1 VKEVEDEANE
11 EQHGMHGTQAV
22 DTEAT
27 VSRQHKTKFGLF
39 PNKTP
44 NRKMVSLM

>member
-1 VKEVEDEANE
+1 VKEVEDEADE
-11 EQHGMHGTQAV
+11 EQHGMRGTQAV
-22 DTEAT
+22 NAEAT
-27 VSRQHKTKFGLF
+27 VSGQHKTKFGLF